1 MNQQQLQ
8 QILTVA
14 AVVAPMIQN
23 SQLQSANQAAAS
35 PVTQQPAVN
44 QQNAGNLST

>member
-14 AVVAPMIQN
+14 AVIAPMIQS
-23 SQLQSANQAAAS
+23 SQTAANQVPMPAVS
-35 PVTQQPAVN
+35 QQPAVN
-44 QQNAGNLST
+44 QQNTGHC